1 MRKPI
6 VLIVAVAAVAAGTA
20 LAAPASAACPTD
32 PTCQATTLV
41 AVPVVDAG
49 VLAIAAAPV
58 AVTGVPLGTATT
70 GSNGLPVISGSMA
83 LTTVT
88 DTRLSSA
95 GWSVTATAGTFTA
108 TLPATGTIPGSAASF
123 TVPSAVAALGSPA
136 LTYSSST
143 PVTNGGTLITAAPG
157 SGASVIGPNTVAYT
171 PTINVAIPAGTGLS
185 TYTGTVTQSVS

>member
-1 MRKPI
+1 MRKTL
-6 VLIVAVAAVAAGTA
+6 VLAVAAASLGGVAMAG
-20 LAAPASAACPTD
+20 PASAACPAD

-58 AVTGVPLGTATT
+58 AVGGVALGTTSTDA
-70 GSNGLPVISGSMA
+70 SGLPVISGGMA

-88 DTRLSSA
+88 DTRLSST

-108 TLPATGTIPGSAASF
+108 TLPATGTIAASAASF
-123 TVPSAVAALGSPA
+123 SVPAATAVLGSPS
-136 LTYSSST
+136 LTPAT
-143 PVTNGGTLITAAPG
+143 TAVANGGTIITAAPASG
-157 SGASVIGPNTVAYT
+157 SSVIGPNTVTYT
-171 PTINVAIPAGTGLS
+171 PRINVAIPAGTGLA

>member
-1 MRKPI
+1 MRKPL
-6 VLIVAVAAVAAGTA
+6 VLALAAASLGGIA

-32 PTCQATTLV
+32 LTCQATTLV

-58 AVTGVPLGTATT
+58 AVGGVPLGTTTT

-123 TVPSAVAALGSPA
+123 TVPTAAATLGSPT
-136 LTYSSST
+136 LTYSATT
-143 PVTNGGTLITAAPG
+143 PVASGGTLISASPASG
-157 SGASVIGPNTVAYT
+157 SSVIGPNTVAYT